1 MSRLPTLTRGDR
13 KYRREKIVAAYL
25 RGGCSRTVAS
35 LFGLSDGH
43 VRWILREAGVARRP
57 GRPC

>member
-1 MSRLPTLTRGDR
+1 MTAARFLTHNDR
-13 KYRREKIVAAYL
+13 RYRREKIVAAYL
-25 RGGCSRTVAS
+25 RGGCSRSVAAM
-35 LFGLSDGH
+35 FRLSDGH